1 VQAAD
6 RSAEV
11 VARAMIRGRGGRDEK
26 PSFEME
32 GIVASARLD
41 AEEGHIFGAAH
52 LLVLSDNFP
61 HVAIS
66 VKSYLLHHI

>member
-1 VQAAD
+1 M
-6 RSAEV
+6 
-11 VARAMIRGRGGRDEK
+11 ARAVIRGSGGRDEK

-32 GIVASARLD
+32 GVVASARLD
-41 AEEGHIFGAAH
+41 AEEGDVFGAAH
-52 LLVLSDNFP
+52 LLILSDNFP